1 MTTHPDLPTEA
12 DPRVAF
18 TMTAAR
24 PAHSTS
30 GSADSPA
37 PQPVGVLVIHGFTGS
52 VYSVRDWALNFTP
65 EHSVVVP
72 ALPGHESTWE
82 DLSTTTWQQW
92 YTHVADLL
100 AELAASHER
109 VVVAGFSMGGAL
121 ALRLA
126 EAMPE
131 VVDGVVVVNPA
142 LSLHNRA
149 ARAASVL
156 RHAVKSTR
164 AVGSD
169 VAKEG
174 VDEYAYG
181 RTPTA
186 GVAQLNRLM
195 RLTIRELAKITV
207 PVLVLRS
214 RQDHVVSKA
223 SHELIMQRCSGPV
236 EAVVLPRSYHVAT
249 LDHEADVVLNRS
261 REFVD
266 AVAAGHCSI
275 TGGPLPAARSVSS
288 AEPVQGGCG

>member
-1 MTTHPDLPTEA
+1 MTTPPVLPTEA

-18 TMTAAR
+18 SIAAGR
-24 PAHSTS
+24 PAANKATRA
-30 GSADSPA
+30 GASPRT
-37 PQPVGVLVIHGFTGS
+37 PVGVLVIHGFTGS

-65 EHSVVVP
+65 DHSVVVP
-72 ALPGHESTWE
+72 ALPGHETTWE
-82 DLSTTTWQQW
+82 DLSTTTRHQW
-92 YTHVADLL
+92 YTHVAQLL
-100 AELAASHER
+100 TDLAATHER
-109 VVVAGFSMGGAL
+109 VVVAGFSMGGTL

-156 RHAVKSTR
+156 HHVVKSTR

-169 VAKEG
+169 IAKAG
-174 VDEYAYG
+174 MDEHAYG

-186 GVAQLNRLM
+186 GVAQLNQLM
-195 RLTIRELAKITV
+195 RLTRNKLTEITV

-223 SHELIMQRCSGPV
+223 SHELIMQRCRGPV
-236 EAVVLPRSYHVAT
+236 ETVVLPRSYHVAT
-249 LDHEADVVLNRS
+249 LDHEAEVVLNRS
-261 REFVD
+261 RLFVD
-266 AVAAGHCSI
+266 SIAQGRCPVTAAALPPARSI
-275 TGGPLPAARSVSS
+275 TSENPVGGEPA
-288 AEPVQGGCG
+288 

>member
-24 PAHSTS
+24 SAHSTS
-30 GSADSPA
+30 GSGDSPA

-52 VYSVRDWALNFTP
+52 VYSVRDWALNFIP

-100 AELAASHER
+100 AELASSHER

-156 RHAVKSTR
+156 HHVVKSTR

-169 VAKEG
+169 VAKAG
-174 VDEYAYG
+174 MDEHAYG

-186 GVAQLNRLM
+186 GVAQLNQLM
-195 RLTIRELAKITV
+195 RLTRNKLTEITV

-223 SHELIMQRCSGPV
+223 SHELIMQRCRGPV
-236 EAVVLPRSYHVAT
+236 ETVVLPRSYHVAT
-249 LDHEADVVLNRS
+249 LDHEAEVVLNRS
-261 REFVD
+261 RLFVD
-266 AVAAGHCSI
+266 SIAQGRCPVTAAALPPARSI
-275 TGGPLPAARSVSS
+275 TSENPVGGEPA
-288 AEPVQGGCG
+288 